1 MELPSLPTDNLY
13 KFIALSGIA
22 LVIVSMLPFF
32 HRYKLQV
39 EIIRLE
45 GDIDVLE
52 RQTQWTV
59 ADVNELKKEVAT
71 LLDKTYKLK
80 DRVDKLKETQ
90 ASDKDSVVNTGE
102 TSSGIGKGLLTET
115 KDLTKKRLEIEERLL
130 EIKEINRKHKI
141 KVANIKAKNKEHK
154 YLKRMINM
162 ESKVG
167 CAGLVSGF
175 FLAIIGFTLWYKRLQ
190 VPQDRMLK
198 TDAEGKNIRRCSD
211 ESHK

>member
-45 GDIDVLE
+45 GDTDVLE

-71 LLDKTYKLK
+71 LLDETYKLEG
-80 DRVDKLKETQ
+80 RVDKLMETQ

-102 TSSGIGKGLLTET
+102 TSSGIRKELLTEV
-115 KDLTKKRLEIEERLL
+115 KDQIKQRLEIIEERLL
-130 EIKEINRKHKI
+130 EIEEINRKHEI
-141 KVANIKAKNKEHK
+141 ETANIKAKILEHE

-167 CAGLVSGF
+167 CAGLVSGL

-190 VPQDRMLK
+190 VPQDLIIK
-198 TDAEGKNIRRCSD
+198 QKVKGEQKQ
-211 ESHK
+211 